1 MSAGAAPASVA
12 AADHPPRAGTIV
24 AFLIVSVVWGSTWL
38 VIKDQI
44 STVPPAWTI
53 TWRFVLAGA
62 GMGLLALVRRESLR
76 LPPGGQTMAVLVGIM
91 QFAGNYQ
98 FVYHAEGYLTSGLVA
113 VLFALLMV
121 PNALLSAL
129 FLGARITKRFV
140 AGSVVAVA
148 GIGLLLLHE
157 LQLASIA
164 GQVWLGAALSL
175 AGLLCA
181 SCANVAQAAPRARNC
196 APVPFLAWAML
207 WGVLINSAW
216 ALLTVGLPVFDP
228 RPAYWGG
235 VAYLAILGSVLPF
248 PLYFKLLRD
257 MGAGKAAYSSVVTP
271 IIAMILSTLFE
282 GYHWGL
288 LAVAGSV
295 LAMIGM
301 LIALSARRT

>member
-1 MSAGAAPASVA
+1 MTATVPAGDHAGPA
-12 AADHPPRAGTIV
+12 PRAGTII

-44 STVPPAWTI
+44 SVVPPAWTI
-53 TWRFVLAGA
+53 TWRFVMAGVA
-62 GMGLLALVRRESLR
+62 MVVLALVRGEPLR
-76 LPPGGQTMAVLVGIM
+76 LPPGGQAMAVLVGVT
-91 QFAGNYQ
+91 QFVANYQ

-121 PNALLSAL
+121 PNALLSAR
-129 FLGARITKRFV
+129 FLGTRITPRFL
-140 AGSVVAVA
+140 AGSIVAVS

-157 LQLASIA
+157 LHLATIA
-164 GQVWLGAALSL
+164 GNVWLGAALSF

-181 SCANVAQAAPRARNC
+181 SCANVAQAAPRARAC

-207 WGVLINSAW
+207 WGVMVNSVW
-216 ALLTVGLPVFDP
+216 ALLTVGPPVFDP

-235 VAYLAILGSVLPF
+235 VAYLAVLGSVLPF
-248 PLYFKLLRD
+248 PLYFRLIRD
-257 MGAGKAAYSSVVTP
+257 IGAGNAAYTSVVTP

-282 GYHWGL
+282 GYRWSL

-295 LAMIGM
+295 LAMIGL
-301 LIALSARRT
+301 LIALGARRG